1 MKKISKNTKNV
12 KNTTK
17 SKQTAMQFVIKEE
30 KELLDFLLENK
41 VKSSRNSIKSVLSR
55 GQITVDGKTVK
66 QFNYPLKPGQ
76 TVKIADNKTAQ
87 IQSELMGISILHED
101 EDIIVIDKEA
111 GVLSI
116 AAGRQQEMTAH
127 RQLKIY
133 VQQKNPANRIYVVH
147 RLDRDTSGVM
157 IFAKSEEIKQR
168 LQDNW
173 KTMVKERIYTT
184 LVEGEVKDETG
195 TIESWLTES
204 PKSYKVHSSPRDNGG
219 QHAVTHYKKIKSNG
233 VTSLLEVQLETGRK
247 NQIRVHM
254 SDIGHPVVGD
264 RKYGSTTN
272 YLKRLGLHAT
282 TIAFHHPTSRKLVR
296 FTSPVPKVFNTK
308 IK

>member
-1 MKKISKNTKNV
+1 MKKTSKYTTKN
-12 KNTTK
+12 
-17 SKQTAMQFVIKEE
+17 KQSSVEFVIKEE
-30 KELLDFLLENK
+30 MELLDFLLENK

-55 GQITVDGKTVK
+55 GQVVVDGKIVK
-66 QFNYPLKPGQ
+66 QFNYLLQPGQ
-76 TVKIADNKTAQ
+76 TIKIADNKTAQ
-87 IQSELMGISILHED
+87 IQSELVGISILHED
-101 EDIIVIDKEA
+101 EDIIVIEKEA

-116 AAGRQQEMTAH
+116 ATGRQQDLTAH
-127 RQLKIY
+127 KQLKIY

-168 LQDNW
+168 MQDNW

-184 LVEGEVKDETG
+184 LVDGEVKDETG
-195 TIESWLTES
+195 TIETWLTEN
-204 PKSYKVHSSPRDNGG
+204 PKSFKVHSSFRDNGG

-233 VTSLLEVQLETGRK
+233 ITTLLEVQLETGRK

-264 RKYGSTTN
+264 KKYGSTTN

-296 FTSPVPKVFNTK
+296 FTSPVPKAFSTRTK
-308 IK
+308 

>member
-1 MKKISKNTKNV
+1 MKKTSKYTTKN
-12 KNTTK
+12 
-17 SKQTAMQFVIKEE
+17 KQSSMEFVIKEE
-30 KELLDFLLENK
+30 MELLDFLLENK

-55 GQITVDGKTVK
+55 GQVVVDGKIVK
-66 QFNYPLKPGQ
+66 QFNYLLQPGQ
-76 TVKIADNKTAQ
+76 TIKIADNKTAQ
-87 IQSELMGISILHED
+87 IQSELVGISILHED
-101 EDIIVIDKEA
+101 EDIIVIEKEA

-116 AAGRQQEMTAH
+116 ATGRQQDLTAH
-127 RQLKIY
+127 KQLKIY

-168 LQDNW
+168 MQDNW

-184 LVEGEVKDETG
+184 LVDGEVKDETG
-195 TIESWLTES
+195 TIETWLTEN
-204 PKSYKVHSSPRDNGG
+204 PKSFKVHSSFRDNGG

-233 VTSLLEVQLETGRK
+233 ITTLLEVQLETGRK

-264 RKYGSTTN
+264 KKYGSTTN

-296 FTSPVPKVFNTK
+296 FTSPVPKAFSTRTK
-308 IK
+308 

>member
-1 MKKISKNTKNV
+1 MKKISKNTT

-17 SKQTAMQFVIKEE
+17 NKQTSMQFVIEEE
-30 KELLDFLLENK
+30 KELLDFLLEKK

-55 GQITVDGKTVK
+55 GQVTIDDKVVK

-76 TVKIADNKTAQ
+76 IVKIADNKIAQ

-133 VQQKNPANRIYVVH
+133 VKQENPTNRIFVVH

-168 LQDNW
+168 MQDNW

-184 LVEGEVKDETG
+184 LVEGEVKEETG

-204 PKSYKVHSSPRDNGG
+204 PKSFKVHSSPRDNGG
-219 QHAVTHYKKIKSNG
+219 QHAVTHYKKLKSNG
-233 VTSLLEVQLETGRK
+233 ITSLLEVQLETGRK

-264 RKYGSTTN
+264 KKYGSTTN

-296 FTSPVPKVFNTK
+296 FTSPVPKVFYTK
-308 IK
+308 TK

>member
-1 MKKISKNTKNV
+1 MKKSSKYTSKNMSKN
-12 KNTTK
+12 
-17 SKQTAMQFVIKEE
+17 KQPTMQFVIEKEQ
-30 KELLDFLLENK
+30 ELLDFLLEKK

-55 GQITVDGKTVK
+55 GQVAIDNKVVK
-66 QFNYPLKPGQ
+66 QYNYELKPGQ
-76 TVKIADNKTAQ
+76 TVKVADNKIAQ
-87 IQSELMGISILHED
+87 IQSELVGMTILHED
-101 EDIIVIDKEA
+101 DDIVVIDKEA
-111 GVLSI
+111 GILSI
-116 AAGRQQEMTAH
+116 ATGRQQEITAH
-127 RQLKIY
+127 KQLKLY

-204 PKSYKVHSSPRDNGG
+204 PKSFKVHSSHTENGG
-219 QHAVTHYKKIKSNG
+219 QHAVTHYKKLKSNG
-233 VTSLLEVQLETGRK
+233 ITSLLEVQLETGRK

-264 RKYGSTTN
+264 KKYGSTTN

-296 FTSPVPKVFNTK
+296 FTSPVPKAFSTK
-308 IK
+308 TK